1 MSGSTSSPASLLLR
15 CFGPPAVLVDGHEP
29 APDVLWRKNLALLAY
44 LALSPGM
51 ARSREH
57 LLGLL
62 WPEKPQD
69 KARHSLNEALRR
81 LRASLGVERVLSE
94 GETVRLSGAGLVVDA
109 LEVRDPARR
118 GRMAAADL
126 LCGEFL
132 EGLVLDDAPAFEEW
146 VSGERRRFRALG
158 VALLL
163 DLGENALAEN
173 DFAKARAA
181 ARRARDLEPFSEPAI
196 RILLKALVLSG
207 DATGALAAFTEFQR
221 GLREAIGEEPSPELL
236 GLAERIRTKRW
247 STVSPAYTELEPP
260 LIGRAQAHGTAFS
273 LLEVGIRSGMRCL
286 LVTGD
291 PGMGRTRFLNACAER
306 LALSGASV
314 VTARPLENDLDTPWS
329 TLRILASAGLAKLPG
344 VAATMPRQLS
354 VLAALAPELAEM
366 VTPTPPRDTSEVATA
381 LEGILRAVAEEQPIG
396 VLIDDSHLA
405 DGSSL
410 GALAA
415 AASKLGTAR
424 VVFVLT
430 VDTTAEHVPRE
441 LVNLQ
446 GSIGRNI
453 PGETVFLEPF
463 SEEEMRQLV
472 RALATWC
479 DSEETVARLAR
490 RLVLEAGGIPLYAV
504 TLLRDLDRT
513 STLKDDLLM
522 WPRPAATMESP
533 LPFSV
538 PDLARLAVVGRV
550 ANLDDES
557 GEVLRAASIGAGR
570 GLDIQLISALVGI
583 SEERVEQVLDRLE
596 RLHFVRYEGD
606 RYAFAAQMVASVI
619 RGECLTPGRRQKLR
633 RQALEVLEHRDDLES
648 RVLYVE
654 ILTKVEPTERGFRE
668 ALALA
673 EAAIEAGSARAA
685 RRALAAA
692 ESIAP
697 DSRAIEQVE
706 AIRAR
711 LQV

>member
-1 MSGSTSSPASLLLR
+1 MG
-15 CFGPPAVLVDGHEP
+15 DHEP
-29 APDVLWRKNLALLAY
+29 APDVLWRKNMALLAY
-44 LALSPGM
+44 LALSPGL

-81 LRASLGVERVLSE
+81 LRAGLGVERVLSE
-94 GETVRLSGAGLVVDA
+94 GETVRLSDVGLHVDA
-109 LEVRDPARR
+109 LEIRDPARR
-118 GRMAAADL
+118 DQTAAADM
-126 LCGEFL
+126 LCREFL
-132 EGLVLDDAPAFEEW
+132 EGLVLEDAPAFEEW
-146 VSGERRRFRALG
+146 MSGERRRFRSLG
-158 VALLL
+158 VSLLL
-163 DLGENALAEN
+163 DLGEDALAEN
-173 DFAKARAA
+173 DFARAQAA
-181 ARRARDLEPFSEPAI
+181 ARRARTLEPFSEPAI
-196 RILLKALVLSG
+196 SLLLRALVLSG
-207 DATGALAAFTEFQR
+207 DATGALAAFSEFQQ
-221 GLREAIGEEPSPELL
+221 GLKEAIGEEPSPELL

-247 STVSPAYTELEPP
+247 SRATPAYADLEPP
-260 LIGRAQAHGTAFS
+260 LIGRNEAHGTAFS
-273 LLEVGIRSGMRCL
+273 LLEVGVRSGMRCL
-286 LVTGD
+286 LVTSD

-306 LALSGASV
+306 LALSGASI

-329 TLRILASAGLAKLPG
+329 TLRILASAGLASMPG
-344 VAATMPRQLS
+344 VAATAPRSLS
-354 VLAALAPELAEM
+354 VLAALVPELAER
-366 VTPTPPRDTSEVATA
+366 VAPTPPRDTSEVATA
-381 LEGILRAVAEEQPIG
+381 LEGILYAIAEEQPVGI
-396 VLIDDSHLA
+396 LIDDAHLA

-410 GALAA
+410 GALAG
-415 AASKLGTAR
+415 AASRLGSAR

-430 VDTTAEHVPRE
+430 VDTTAEHIPRE

-446 GSIGRNI
+446 GSVGRAI

-463 SEEEMRQLV
+463 SEAEMRQLV
-472 RALATWC
+472 GALATWC
-479 DSEETVARLAR
+479 DSEEMMGRLAR

-570 GLDIQLISALVGI
+570 GLDIQLISALVEL
-583 SEERVEQVLDRLE
+583 SEEQVEQVLDRLE
-596 RLHFVRYEGD
+596 RLHFVRYDGH

-633 RQALEVLEHRDDLES
+633 RRALEVLKCRDDLES
-648 RVLYVE
+648 RVLRVE
-654 ILTKVEPTERGFRE
+654 ILTKVEPTQHAFCE

-692 ESIAP
+692 ESIAL
-697 DSRAIEQVE
+697 DGQAIDQVE
-706 AIRAR
+706 AIRTR
-711 LQV
+711 LGT